1 MTIVKNKVKY
11 KNNQP
16 KTSCIQTKTL
26 QHKTKPNS
34 LEDSQCLQRTMVPLL
49 D

>member
-16 KTSCIQTKTL
+16 KTSVSKQRLYNTKQNLT
-26 QHKTKPNS
+26 
-34 LEDSQCLQRTMVPLL
+34 R
-49 D
+49 